1 MGRLVD
7 QDVHVSAIPLSY
19 LKTALTVFKAAF
31 IEFRA
36 KGMFSILRPQYLYHT
51 VMLTTPLV

>member
-7 QDVHVSAIPLSY
+7 QDVHVSATPLRH
-19 LKTALTVFKAAF
+19 LKTLLTIVQAAF

-36 KGMFSILRPQYLYHT
+36 KGVFSIPQLQYLYHT
-51 VMLTTPLV
+51 VMLMTPLV